1 MELVNIIYTGAGS
14 EFQSYSNKDENL
26 IISNFINSSFGE
38 ANDYIEYYIYDEN
51 GSLLDV
57 NYDAKNYYPNQ
68 INSKNSTY
76 SILELDPK
84 KDINSRGYNRG
95 KVNIQY
101 NFLKNLFN
109 SSQISR
115 YWIKEI
121 SLSRTELKLSSQ
133 VLSDSSILQ
142 GFNDYQLYTS
152 NKNYYTDFYINF
164 GNNNLII
171 AINVAYTEDADGSYI
186 LIKLYEPLPQEYDI
200 KSQLWIVDRLAESVS
215 YDVEIQVESEEII
228 SQNILR
234 GPNFK
239 IAIDKRIGQTTPYY
253 TYDSLFSSSLAS
265 SQQKLQSYYDDKA
278 LSINVDFTNF
288 NNFVHFSSAVQRINN
303 FKYKLEL
310 IESYKYQINIQKSI
324 TNNSNTSTN
333 AISSSINLL
342 QGYIDSTIKKFDIYE
357 YYLYYSSESFSW
369 PKSTNTQP
377 YVLYS
382 VTSSKASNWLGGINI
397 IPTQYTASILYSA
410 SFYDYTNKDLLSN
423 IIPQY
428 IQDDPNNQPYVNFV
442 QMVGQH
448 FDNIWVYYKDVTN
461 RYNAT
466 NDPNTGIS
474 KDLVADSLKSLG
486 FNIYTNTSVSD
497 NLYYSL
503 FGINQDG
510 SLLPP
515 TGSELI
521 TNYITSSIATISSND
536 IQKEIYKRLYH
547 NLPYLLKTKGTKR
560 GIQALINCYGIP
572 EEILT
577 IKEFGG
583 TNRYLVNGI
592 FDISSEKTKAVSS
605 SLELSVPFLSP
616 YATLQRYNIVNRL
629 NTTNLEVGF
638 SPSDKINSNISSS
651 VGYFNIDQLIGKPL
665 DQYSSSYGDLVKY
678 SNNYFAPYSQ
688 SHKISEY
695 TRLIKY
701 YNNSL
706 FKTIKDFVP
715 ARANLSTGIIVK
727 SHMLERNKYAR
738 HEPNVTIGDNL
749 FTQSIE
755 LINISAEPGN
765 YLPSSSTQYSGFFTT
780 SLGPIG
786 FNSNLGV
793 EKYTGE
799 FGGTILPITSLN
811 TFSDQTELSDN
822 PSGIE
827 LNILLTETGDFIV
840 TELEDYL
847 SLETVHFIRVNRG
860 ALFQNVNLSVRSQ
873 RFFDLDYTANQ
884 KVPVNLGLITASIS
898 SSQVNNY
905 ATYTN
910 PISPYAYIQDY
921 NYYTNAFTIPRYYG
935 SKTISNL
942 YTDYTIGDSSF
953 GTTAAIDKIK
963 YQYAYLV
970 DIYAAS
976 KFLPG
981 RSNAQ
986 IKYVIDNNQ
995 NVLDLTKANKNIF
1008 TVQNIY
1014 KSGETTDISLFKY
1027 NEANPYTQQLANNP
1041 KLAIYEGGYRYLPIL
1056 HNISGS
1062 ATSQTYNLNTPIE
1075 VKIAQGSNATPS
1087 SLDFNNFDIYTITG
1101 RNFYRLDDRDEYY
1114 IPYCNFSA
1122 SLKPGVS
1129 VFNSDVTLTLTGS
1142 VNGIPLFE
1150 STERIEINGSVTI
1163 KANKTS
1169 SSLSDTLYGAEVPKI
1184 YTNNMSVIIN
1194 IVSANSNTTG
1204 GSGSISYST
1213 YYTNFVTSSQPCLY
1227 YYSQS
1232 NSMVF
1237 NSTIANYYS
1246 NPFTFDSTSDPKWS
1260 GSGLNP
1266 VILPF
1271 NLSAGDKISF
1281 FTSSLSADWS
1291 ENFEYT
1297 IKNSYIIGSGSYG
1310 SRLLVDLLEPFNL
1323 ALANSGSG
1331 IPIDGVTGA
1340 PFKACTYIV
1349 WKHVP
1354 DETNVMLRYNPKDA
1368 NLIEEGLLFPQYLDL
1383 PVKDNAGNTVKSLKQ
1398 QNLIV

>member
-38 ANDYIEYYIYDEN
+38 VNDYIEYYIYDEN

-76 SILELDPK
+76 SSLELDPK

-95 KVNIQY
+95 KVNVQY

-109 SSQISR
+109 SSQTSK

-133 VLSDSSILQ
+133 VLSDSLILQ
-142 GFNDYQLYTS
+142 GFNDYQVYTS

-171 AINVAYTEDADGSYI
+171 GINVAYTEDEDGSYI

-200 KSQLWIVDRLAESVS
+200 KSQLWIVDKLAESVS
-215 YDVEIQVESEEII
+215 YDVEIQIESEQII

-253 TYDSLFSSSLAS
+253 TYDTLFTSSLVS

-278 LSINVDFTNF
+278 LSINVDFTEF
-288 NNFVHFSSAVQRINN
+288 SNFVHFSSAVQRINN
-303 FKYKLEL
+303 FKYKLGL
-310 IESYKYQINIQKSI
+310 IENYKSQITSQKSI
-324 TNNSNTSTN
+324 INNGNSSTS

-357 YYLYYSSESFSW
+357 YYLYYSSESFAW

-382 VTSSKASNWLGGINI
+382 VTSSQASNWLGGINI
-397 IPTQYTASILYSA
+397 VPTQYTASMLYSA
-410 SFYDYTNKDLLSN
+410 SYYDNTNKDVLSN

-428 IQDDPNNQPYVNFV
+428 IQDDPNNQPYVTFV
-442 QMVGQH
+442 QMIGQH

-466 NDPNTGIS
+466 NNPNTGIS

-521 TNYITSSIATISSND
+521 TSYVTSSIATISSND

-560 GIQALINCYGIP
+560 GIQALINCYGVP
-572 EEILT
+572 EDILT

-583 TNRYLVNGI
+583 SNRYLVNGV
-592 FDISSEKTKAVSS
+592 FDTSSEKAQAITS
-605 SLELSVPFLSP
+605 SLELSASFLSP
-616 YATLQRYNIVNRL
+616 NTTLQKYSTINRI

-688 SHKISEY
+688 SRKISEY

-715 ARANLSTGIIVK
+715 SRANLSTGIIVK

-738 HEPNVTIGDNL
+738 HEPNVTIAENL
-749 FTQSIE
+749 FTQSIKIVN
-755 LINISAEPGN
+755 LSADSGL
-765 YLPSSSTQYSGFFTT
+765 YLPSSSTNYSGFFTT
-780 SLGPIG
+780 SLGYIN
-786 FNSNLGV
+786 FTSSLGV

-799 FGGTILPITSLN
+799 FGGTVLSITSLN
-811 TFSDQTELSDN
+811 SVGDQTERYNNLSGSN
-822 PSGIE
+822 SVI
-827 LNILLTETGDFIV
+827 
-840 TELEDYL
+840 
-847 SLETVHFIRVNRG
+847 VNRG

-921 NYYTNAFTIPRYYG
+921 NYYTNAFTVPRYYG

-976 KFLPG
+976 KYLPG

-1062 ATSQTYNLNTPIE
+1062 AISQKYNLNSPIE
-1075 VKIAQGSNATPS
+1075 VKIAQGSSANPNDPILIAANWNFTYYSEETVVDMAS
-1087 SLDFNNFDIYTITG
+1087 SDY
-1101 RNFYRLDDRDEYY
+1101 
-1114 IPYCNFSA
+1114 NFSVSA
-1122 SLKPGVS
+1122 SYNGLTGVSYPITLDLTVGVIDNNNNYIIYPGVVS
-1129 VFNSDVTLTLTGS
+1129 INILPNEISGEGIIGGPFNGPISQLGTNGKSKFTTG
-1142 VNGIPLFE
+1142 NPKFE
-1150 STERIEINGSVTI
+1150 HRPGVWRPNINGNYDNLNARYS
-1163 KANKTS
+1163 N
-1169 SSLSDTLYGAEVPKI
+1169 
-1184 YTNNMSVIIN
+1184 VIIN
-1194 IVSANSNTTG
+1194 TSGNTS
-1204 GSGSISYST
+1204 SGSISYST
-1213 YYTNFVTSSQPCLY
+1213 YYTNFITSSQPCLY

-1260 GSGLNP
+1260 GSGLDP

-1291 ENFEYT
+1291 ETFEYT
-1297 IKNSYIIGSGSYG
+1297 VKNSYITGSGITG

-1331 IPIDGVTGA
+1331 VPIDDVTGA

-1368 NLIEEGLLFPQYLDL
+1368 TLIEEGLLFPQYLDL

-1398 QNLIV
+1398 QNLLI

>member
-1 MELVNIIYTGAGS
+1 MELVNITYTGEGK
-14 EFQSYSNKDENL
+14 EFQSYATQDENL
-26 IISNFINSSFGE
+26 IITNFINSSFGE
-38 ANDYIEYYIYDEN
+38 ADDYIEYYIYDEN
-51 GSLLDV
+51 NSLVDI
-57 NYDAKNYYPNQ
+57 NYDAKNYYPKQ
-68 INSKNSTY
+68 IDSKNSTY
-76 SILELDPK
+76 SSLELDPK

-109 SSQISR
+109 SSQISK

-133 VLSDSSILQ
+133 VLSDSSILE
-142 GFNDYQLYTS
+142 GFNNYQVYIS

-171 AINVAYTEDADGSYI
+171 CINVAYTEDADGSYI
-186 LIKLYEPLPQEYDI
+186 LIKLYEPLPQEFDI
-200 KSQLWIVDRLAESVS
+200 KSQLWIVDKLAESVS
-215 YDVEIQVESEEII
+215 YDVEIQIESDQIV
-228 SQNILR
+228 SQNNLR

-253 TYDSLFSSSLAS
+253 TYNTLFSSSLVS
-265 SQQKLQSYYDDKA
+265 SEQKLQSYYDDNA
-278 LSINVDFTNF
+278 LSINVDFTDFSNF
-288 NNFVHFSSAVQRINN
+288 THFSSAVQRVNN
-303 FKYKLEL
+303 FKYKLGL
-310 IESYKYQINIQKSI
+310 IENYKSQITNQKSI
-324 TNNSNTSTN
+324 INNGNSSTS

-342 QGYIDSTIKKFDIYE
+342 QSYIDNTTKKFDIYE
-357 YYLYYSSESFSW
+357 YYLYYNSESFAW
-369 PKSTNTQP
+369 PKRTNTQP
-377 YVLYS
+377 YELYS
-382 VTSSKASNWLGGINI
+382 VTSSQASNWLGGINTF
-397 IPTQYTASILYSA
+397 PTQYTASILYSA
-410 SFYDYTNKDLLSN
+410 SLFDATNKDLLSN

-428 IQDDPNNQPYVNFV
+428 IQDDFSNQPYVAFV
-442 QMVGQH
+442 QMIGQH

-466 NDPNTGIS
+466 NNPNTGIS

-503 FGINQDG
+503 FGINEDG

-536 IQKEIYKRLYH
+536 IQKEIYKRIYH

-572 EEILT
+572 EDILT

-583 TNRYLVNGI
+583 TNRSTIDGV
-592 FDISSEKTKAVSS
+592 FDISNEKAKAVFSSLQLSS
-605 SLELSVPFLSP
+605 SFLSP
-616 YATLQRYNIVNRL
+616 NTTLQKYSIVNRI

-638 SPSDKINSNISSS
+638 SPSDKINSDISSS
-651 VGYFNIDQLIGKPL
+651 VGYFNIDQLIGKPS
-665 DQYSSSYGDLVKY
+665 DQYSSSYGNLIKY

-695 TRLIKY
+695 TRLVKY

-715 ARANLSTGIIVK
+715 ARANLSTGIIIK

-738 HEPNVTIGDNL
+738 HEPSMSFTNNL
-749 FTQSIE
+749 SQSIDI
-755 LINISAEPGN
+755 LNLSADSGI
-765 YLPSSSTQYSGFFTT
+765 YLPSSSTNYSGYKI
-780 SLGPIG
+780 SPLGFIG
-786 FNSNLGV
+786 FTSSFGF
-793 EKYTGE
+793 EKYTGQ
-799 FGGTILPITSLN
+799 FGGTQLQITSLN
-811 TFSDQTELSDN
+811 SIGDQTEKSSN
-822 PSGIE
+822 TSGSNYI
-827 LNILLTETGDFIV
+827 T
-840 TELEDYL
+840 
-847 SLETVHFIRVNRG
+847 VNRG
-860 ALFQNVNLSVRSQ
+860 ALFQNIDLSVRSQ

-884 KVPVNLGLITASIS
+884 GTPINLGLVTASIS

-910 PISPYAYIQDY
+910 PISPYAYVQDY
-921 NYYTNAFTIPRYYG
+921 NYYTNAFTVPRYYG

-963 YQYAYLV
+963 YQYGYLV

-976 KFLPG
+976 RFLPG

-986 IKYVIDNNQ
+986 IKYIIDNNQ

-1041 KLAIYEGGYRYLPIL
+1041 KLSIYEGGYRYLPIL

-1062 ATSQTYNLNTPIE
+1062 ATNQKYNLATPIE
-1075 VKIAQGSNATPS
+1075 VSIAQGSTANPNDDVLKASNWTLKVWSIEEEIIPGKEGISNYQYIMSASYNLGNVPYTVNISFDTEYNNNYSLTGLIDHDKKTFTNGISVLSGTNS
-1087 SLDFNNFDIYTITG
+1087 SNNNFLDIDNAPNSGQGSGTSTVPGSPRHY
-1101 RNFYRLDDRDEYY
+1101 
-1114 IPYCNFSA
+1114 PYSI
-1122 SLKPGVS
+1122 L
-1129 VFNSDVTLTLTGS
+1129 
-1142 VNGIPLFE
+1142 GI
-1150 STERIEINGSVTI
+1150 SN
-1163 KANKTS
+1163 
-1169 SSLSDTLYGAEVPKI
+1169 
-1184 YTNNMSVIIN
+1184 IIN
-1194 IVSANSNTTG
+1194 ISSDNIGGG
-1204 GSGSISYST
+1204 GSVSYST
-1213 YYTNFVTSSQPCLY
+1213 FYTSFVTSSQPCLY

-1237 NSTIANYYS
+1237 NSTIGYYYN
-1246 NPFTFDSTSDPKWS
+1246 NPLIFESTSDPKWT
-1260 GSGLNP
+1260 GSGLDP

-1291 ENFEYT
+1291 ETFEYT
-1297 IKNSYIIGSGSYG
+1297 VKNSYITGSGVTG
-1310 SRLLVDLLEPFNL
+1310 SRLLVDLVEPFNL
-1323 ALANSGSG
+1323 ALASSGSG
-1331 IPIDGVTGA
+1331 VPIDDITGA
-1340 PFKACTYIV
+1340 PFKTCTYIV

-1354 DETNVMLRYNPKDA
+1354 DETNVMLRYNPKDSTI
-1368 NLIEEGLLFPQYLDL
+1368 IEEGLLFPQYLDL

-1398 QNLIV
+1398 QNLLV

>member
-1 MELVNIIYTGAGS
+1 MELVNIIYTGVGS

-38 ANDYIEYYIYDEN
+38 VNDYIEYYIYDEN

-76 SILELDPK
+76 SSLELDPK

-95 KVNIQY
+95 KVNVQY

-109 SSQISR
+109 SSQTSK

-133 VLSDSSILQ
+133 VLSDSLILQ
-142 GFNDYQLYTS
+142 GFNDYQVYTS

-171 AINVAYTEDADGSYI
+171 GINVAYTEDEDGSYI

-200 KSQLWIVDRLAESVS
+200 KSQLWIVDKLAESVS
-215 YDVEIQVESEEII
+215 YDVEIQIESEQII

-253 TYDSLFSSSLAS
+253 TYDTLFTSSLVS

-278 LSINVDFTNF
+278 LSINVDFTDF
-288 NNFVHFSSAVQRINN
+288 SNFVHFSSAVQRINN
-303 FKYKLEL
+303 FKYKLGL
-310 IESYKYQINIQKSI
+310 IENYKSQIINQKSI
-324 TNNSNTSTN
+324 INNGNSSTS

-357 YYLYYSSESFSW
+357 YYLYYSSESFAW

-382 VTSSKASNWLGGINI
+382 VTSSQASNWLGGINI
-397 IPTQYTASILYSA
+397 APTQYTASILYSA
-410 SFYDYTNKDLLSN
+410 SYYDNTNKDVLSN

-428 IQDDPNNQPYVNFV
+428 IQDDPNNQPYVTFV
-442 QMVGQH
+442 QMIGQH

-466 NDPNTGIS
+466 NNPNTGIS

-521 TNYITSSIATISSND
+521 TSYVTSSIATISSND

-560 GIQALINCYGIP
+560 GIQALINCYGVP
-572 EEILT
+572 EDILT

-583 TNRYLVNGI
+583 SNRYLVNGV
-592 FDISSEKTKAVSS
+592 FDTSSEKAQAITS
-605 SLELSVPFLSP
+605 SLELSASFLSP
-616 YATLQRYNIVNRL
+616 NTTLQKYSTVNRI

-651 VGYFNIDQLIGKPL
+651 VGYFNIDQLIGKPS

-688 SHKISEY
+688 SRKISEY

-715 ARANLSTGIIVK
+715 SRANLSTGIIVK

-738 HEPNVTIGDNL
+738 HEPNVTIAENL
-749 FTQSIE
+749 FIQSIKIVN
-755 LINISAEPGN
+755 LSADSGL
-765 YLPSSSTQYSGFFTT
+765 YLPSSSTNYSGFFTT
-780 SLGPIG
+780 SLGYIN
-786 FNSNLGV
+786 FTSSLGV

-799 FGGTILPITSLN
+799 FGGTVLSITSLN
-811 TFSDQTELSDN
+811 SVGDQTERYNNLSGSN
-822 PSGIE
+822 SVI
-827 LNILLTETGDFIV
+827 
-840 TELEDYL
+840 
-847 SLETVHFIRVNRG
+847 VNRG
-860 ALFQNVNLSVRSQ
+860 ALFQNVDLSIRSQ

-921 NYYTNAFTIPRYYG
+921 NYYTNAFTVPRYYG
-935 SKTISNL
+935 SKTISDL

-1062 ATSQTYNLNTPIE
+1062 ATSQKYNLNSPIKTE
-1075 VKIAQGSNATPS
+1075 IAQGSSATPS

-1101 RNFYRLDDRDEYY
+1101 RNFSRYDDQDEYY

-1142 VNGIPLFE
+1142 VNGIVLNG

-1169 SSLSDTLYGAEVPKI
+1169 SSLSDTLYGAEVLKM
-1184 YTNNMSVIIN
+1184 YTNNMSVIIS

-1237 NSTIANYYS
+1237 NSTIANYYN
-1246 NPFTFDSTSDPKWS
+1246 NPFTFDSTSDTLSS
-1260 GSGLNP
+1260 GSGLDP

-1291 ENFEYT
+1291 ETFEYT
-1297 IKNSYIIGSGSYG
+1297 VKNSYIIGSGSDG

-1331 IPIDGVTGA
+1331 VPIDSLTGA

-1354 DETNVMLRYNPKDA
+1354 DETNVMLRYNPKDPT
-1368 NLIEEGLLFPQYLDL
+1368 LIEEGLLFPQYLDL

-1398 QNLIV
+1398 QNLLI

>member
-38 ANDYIEYYIYDEN
+38 VNDYIEYYIYDEN

-76 SILELDPK
+76 SSLELDPK

-95 KVNIQY
+95 KVNVQY

-109 SSQISR
+109 SSQTSK

-133 VLSDSSILQ
+133 VLSDSLILQ
-142 GFNDYQLYTS
+142 GFNDYQVYTS

-171 AINVAYTEDADGSYI
+171 GINVAYTEDEDGSYI

-200 KSQLWIVDRLAESVS
+200 KSQLWIVDKLAESVS
-215 YDVEIQVESEEII
+215 YDVEIQIESEQII

-253 TYDSLFSSSLAS
+253 TYDTLFTSSLVS

-278 LSINVDFTNF
+278 LSINVNFTEF
-288 NNFVHFSSAVQRINN
+288 SNFVHFSSAVQRINN
-303 FKYKLEL
+303 FKYKLGL
-310 IESYKYQINIQKSI
+310 IENYKSQITSQKSI
-324 TNNSNTSTN
+324 INNGNSSTS

-357 YYLYYSSESFSW
+357 YYLYYSSESFAW

-382 VTSSKASNWLGGINI
+382 VTSSQASNWLGGINI
-397 IPTQYTASILYSA
+397 VPTQYTASMLYSA
-410 SFYDYTNKDLLSN
+410 SYYDNTNKDVLSN

-428 IQDDPNNQPYVNFV
+428 IQDDPNNQPYVTFV
-442 QMVGQH
+442 QMIGQH

-466 NDPNTGIS
+466 NNPNTGIS

-521 TNYITSSIATISSND
+521 TSYVTSSIATISSND

-560 GIQALINCYGIP
+560 GIQALINCYGVP
-572 EEILT
+572 EDILT

-583 TNRYLVNGI
+583 SNRYLVNGV
-592 FDISSEKTKAVSS
+592 FDTSSEKAQAITS
-605 SLELSVPFLSP
+605 SLELSASFLSP
-616 YATLQRYNIVNRL
+616 NTTLQKYSTVNRI

-678 SNNYFAPYSQ
+678 SNNYFAQYSQ
-688 SHKISEY
+688 SRKISEY

-715 ARANLSTGIIVK
+715 SRANLSTGIIVK

-738 HEPNVTIGDNL
+738 HEPNVTIAENL
-749 FTQSIE
+749 FTQSIKIVN
-755 LINISAEPGN
+755 LSADSGL
-765 YLPSSSTQYSGFFTT
+765 YLPSSSTNYSGFFTT
-780 SLGPIG
+780 SLGYIN
-786 FNSNLGV
+786 FTSSLGV

-799 FGGTILPITSLN
+799 FGGTVLSITSLN
-811 TFSDQTELSDN
+811 SVGDQTERYNNLSGSN
-822 PSGIE
+822 SVI
-827 LNILLTETGDFIV
+827 
-840 TELEDYL
+840 
-847 SLETVHFIRVNRG
+847 VNRG

-884 KVPVNLGLITASIS
+884 KVPINLGLITASIS
-898 SSQVNNY
+898 SSQINNY

-921 NYYTNAFTIPRYYG
+921 NYYTNAFTVPRYYG

-976 KFLPG
+976 KYLPG

-1075 VKIAQGSNATPS
+1075 VKIAQGSSANP
-1087 SLDFNNFDIYTITG
+1087 N
-1101 RNFYRLDDRDEYY
+1101 DDVLKASNWTLAVWSIEVELLPGDLGVSNYQY
-1114 IPYCNFSA
+1114 IMSA
-1122 SLKPGVS
+1122 SYNLGNVPYTVNIIFDTEYNNNYS
-1129 VFNSDVTLTLTGS
+1129 LTGVIDHNKVTS
-1142 VNGIPLFE
+1142 LNSINVSSGTNSGDSGNFLNIDNAPNSGQGSGTSTVPAPPFE
-1150 STERIEINGSVTI
+1150 RHYPRG
-1163 KANKTS
+1163 
-1169 SSLSDTLYGAEVPKI
+1169 Y
-1184 YTNNMSVIIN
+1184 N
-1194 IVSANSNTTG
+1194 ISNNSNITNISTNSGGSTTG
-1204 GSGSISYST
+1204 SFSI

-1260 GSGLNP
+1260 GSGLDP

-1291 ENFEYT
+1291 ETFEYT
-1297 IKNSYIIGSGSYG
+1297 VKNSYITGSGITG

-1331 IPIDGVTGA
+1331 VPIDDITGA
-1340 PFKACTYIV
+1340 PFKTCTYIV

-1368 NLIEEGLLFPQYLDL
+1368 TLIEEGLLFPQYLDL

-1398 QNLIV
+1398 QNLLI